1 MGELSKLLLQ
11 LISVIGM
18 IVLLAMVAAAAAQA
32 KPGCLEKCGNV
43 TIPYPFGLS
52 EGCYLEKTFKIRCN
66 DFDLTA
72 KIGNVLV
79 TNISIEAHE
88 IHVKAREARDCY
100 NASGSIEF
108 NNSTWFRAGKFT
120 ISTTKNQFT
129 VLGCDTA
136 GIIRWEENEKIYST
150 GCRSRCNDLS
160 TAVNGSCSGVGCCNV
175 EFPDGL
181 KNYNVSVSSFKNHT
195 NIWNFNPCSY
205 AFIVEKG
212 KFNFS
217 TDYLQKRERERRPMV
232 LDWAIGDER
241 CEEARRKPNFACQD
255 QNSECHDPKTR
266 SGYQCKCKLGYQ
278 GNPYLPLDIN
288 ECEDATLNK
297 CKRAQDCE
305 NTEGSHICRCPKWY
319 HGDGTKDGE
328 GCAPDFVL
336 MIQIAIGAGVG
347 FISLLVFSSWMY
359 FVLKKR
365 KIVKLREKFFQQNG
379 GLILQQRLGQQEG
392 STETVKIFTVD
403 ELKKATK
410 NYDES
415 RIIGRGGFGTVYK
428 GFLADNKIVA
438 IKKSRIEDENQIEQ
452 FINEVV
458 VLSQINHRHVVKL
471 LGCCLETQVPLLV
484 YEFVPNGTL
493 FKYIHQESNAS
504 TFPWETRLRIAAETA
519 EALWYLHSAA
529 SIPIIHRDVKST
541 NILLDDDFTAK
552 VSDFGTSR
560 LVPRD
565 QAQLATVVQGTL
577 GYLDPEYLQTNQL
590 TEKSDVYSFGVVL
603 VELLT
608 GKEALSFARSEE
620 QRSLAMYFISSIKEE
635 RLFEIL
641 ENHIVAEGNK
651 EQIQQF
657 VELARSCLAVKGDE
671 RPTMRE
677 VAMELEG
684 IRKMQKHPWV
694 NLEANSEE
702 VEYLLGEACEAN
714 KYGESSITIT
724 TAYYHSMND
733 HGTYTL
739 GDGR

>member
-1 MGELSKLLLQ
+1 MFS
-11 LISVIGM
+11 ISCDDSLNATIGR
-18 IVLLAMVAAAAAQA
+18 
-32 KPGCLEKCGNV
+32 NV
-43 TIPYPFGLS
+43 
-52 EGCYLEKTFKIRCN
+52 R
-66 DFDLTA
+66 
-72 KIGNVLV
+72 V

-88 IHVKAREARDCY
+88 MHVMALEARDCY

-129 VLGCDTA
+129 VLGCDTT
-136 GIIRWEENEKIYST
+136 GIIRWEKNEKIYST
-150 GCRSRCNDLS
+150 GCRSQCNDLS
-160 TAVNGSCSGVGCCNV
+160 TAVNGSCSGVGCCSV

-181 KNYNVSVSSFKNHT
+181 GNYNVSVFSFENHT
-195 NIWNFNPCSY
+195 NVWNFNPCGY
-205 AFIVEKG
+205 AFIVKKG

-217 TDYLQKRERERRPMV
+217 TDYLQKREVRERRPMV
-232 LDWAIGDER
+232 LDWAIGEET
-241 CEEARRKPNFACQD
+241 CEKARRKPNFACHED
-255 QNSECHDPKTR
+255 QNSDCHDAKTR
-266 SGYQCKCKLGYQ
+266 SGYQCKCRQGYQ
-278 GNPYLPLDIN
+278 GNPYLPHGCQDIN
-288 ECEDATLNK
+288 ECDNATLNK
-297 CKRAQDCE
+297 CERAEDCE
-305 NTEGSHICRCPKWY
+305 NTEGDHICLCPKWY
-319 HGDGTKDGE
+319 HGDGTKDGG

-336 MIQIAIGAGVG
+336 MIQIAIGTGVG
-347 FISLLVFSSWMY
+347 FISLLVLSSWVY

-379 GLILQQRLGQQEG
+379 GLILHQRLGQQEG

-403 ELKKATK
+403 ELQKATK

-438 IKKSRIEDENQIEQ
+438 IKKSKIEDENQIEQ
-452 FINEVV
+452 FINEIV

-493 FKYIHQESNAS
+493 FKHIHQESNAS

-519 EALWYLHSAA
+519 EAIWYLHSAA

-560 LVPRD
+560 LVPRN
-565 QAQLATVVQGTL
+565 QTQLATVVQGTL

-635 RLFEIL
+635 RLLEIL

-657 VELARSCLAVKGDE
+657 VELARRCLAVKGDE

-684 IRKMQKHPWV
+684 IRKMQKHLWV
-694 NLEANSEE
+694 NMVANSEE
-702 VEYLLGEACEAN
+702 VEHLLGETCEAN
-714 KYGESSITIT
+714 KYGESSSTIT
-724 TAYYHSMND
+724 TGYHHSMND
-733 HGTYTL
+733 HGTYAL

>member
-1 MGELSKLLLQ
+1 MGVLLISKLLQ
-11 LISVIGM
+11 LISFIGVI
-18 IVLLAMVAAAAAQA
+18 LLAMVAASAAQA
-32 KPGCLEKCGNV
+32 KPGCDNSCGGV
-43 TIPYPFGLS
+43 EIPYPFGLR
-52 EGCYLEKTFKIRCN
+52 EGCYLDKMFNISCDEDDAI
-66 DFDLTA
+66 
-72 KIGNVLV
+72 IGVNVRV

-88 IHVKAREARDCY
+88 MHVMALEARDCY
-100 NASGSIEF
+100 NESGSIEF
-108 NNSTWFRAGKFT
+108 NNSTRFRAGKFT

-129 VLGCDTA
+129 VLGCDTT
-136 GIIRWEENEKIYST
+136 GIIRWKKNEKIYST

-181 KNYNVSVSSFKNHT
+181 GNYNVSVSSFKNHT
-195 NIWNFNPCSY
+195 NVWNFNPCSY

-217 TDYLQKRERERRPMV
+217 TDYLQKREQERRPMV
-232 LDWAIGDER
+232 LDWAIGSET
-241 CEEARRKPNFACQD
+241 CEEARSKPDFACHEAD
-255 QNSECHDPKTR
+255 QKSKCYDPETR
-266 SGYQCKCKLGYQ
+266 SGYQCKCKPGYQ
-278 GNPYLPLDIN
+278 GNPYL
-288 ECEDATLNK
+288 
-297 CKRAQDCE
+297 R
-305 NTEGSHICRCPKWY
+305 
-319 HGDGTKDGE
+319 DG
-328 GCAPDFVL
+328 C
-336 MIQIAIGAGVG
+336 QGAGVS
-347 FISLLVFSSWMY
+347 FICMLVFTSWMY
-359 FVLKKR
+359 FVYKKR
-365 KIVKLREKFFQQNG
+365 KIMKLREKFFQQNG
-379 GLILQQRLGQQEG
+379 GLILEQRLGKQEG
-392 STETVKIFTVD
+392 STETLKIFTV
-403 ELKKATK
+403 EQLQKATK

-428 GFLADNKIVA
+428 GFLPDNKIVA
-438 IKKSRIEDENQIEQ
+438 IKKSKIEDENQIEQ

-458 VLSQINHRHVVKL
+458 VLSQINHRHIVKL

-493 FKYIHQESNAS
+493 FKHIHQESNAS

-541 NILLDDDFTAK
+541 NILLDDDFNAK

-565 QAQLATVVQGTL
+565 QTQLATVVQGTL

-608 GKEALSFARSEE
+608 GKEALSFARTEE
-620 QRSLAMYFISSIKEE
+620 QRSLAMYFISSMKEE

-657 VELARSCLAVKGDE
+657 VELARSCLAVKGEE
-671 RPTMRE
+671 RPTMKE
-677 VAMELEG
+677 VAMEVEG

-702 VEYLLGEACEAN
+702 VEHLLGETCRAYPPPLEN
-714 KYGESSITIT
+714 SSTITIG
-724 TAYYHSMND
+724 YHHSMND
-733 HGTYTL
+733 HATYPL